1 MRPPFVKVVPDEI
14 EQYGFAGAT
23 VLAHLRF
30 RCESEGPNRF
40 ERDGF
45 RWWRIS
51 RRDFGDEIGV
61 SADTVKRTLL
71 KLGDAVVAANNLD
84 NPEDQ
89 TRAYRPADAGD
100 AVNCQKADSPQ
111 SDLPEGE
118 IAEDRGEI
126 AKVPGRNRQGTGA
139 KSPSVLPT
147 ETSETEDRDEG
158 EARSQEHESPVA
170 KIVPIQRND
179 RRPQR
184 ADPKGTRLPDGWRP
198 DQAVIDDMRA
208 KYPNVD
214 LRAEHD
220 KFADYWRAKAGA
232 GARKADWN
240 ATWRNWIRGAT
251 ESRRRST
258 GGAQRDAA
266 GRTPGEA
273 KVAGWM
279 ELGLPEPDDT
289 KAIER

>member
-126 AKVPGRNRQGTGA
+126 AKVPGRNRHLYYLQRPRRQ
-139 KSPSVLPT
+139 KT
-147 ETSETEDRDEG
+147 ETREKRARKSTNRPSPKSSPFSETIAGRKEQIRR
-158 EARSQEHESPVA
+158 AHVSP
-170 KIVPIQRND
+170 
-179 RRPQR
+179 
-184 ADPKGTRLPDGWRP
+184 
-198 DQAVIDDMRA
+198 
-208 KYPNVD
+208 
-214 LRAEHD
+214 
-220 KFADYWRAKAGA
+220 
-232 GARKADWN
+232 
-240 ATWRNWIRGAT
+240 
-251 ESRRRST
+251 T
-258 GGAQRDAA
+258 GGD
-266 GRTPGEA
+266 RTKP
-273 KVAGWM
+273 
-279 ELGLPEPDDT
+279 
-289 KAIER
+289 